1 MIKKR
6 ILMCAESSHL
16 SSGFGNYKR
25 EILSRL
31 FNTNKYEIAE
41 LSCYR
46 TQDTPKVEPWKIY
59 PVAVNPNVDEGLY
72 QMYMANQ
79 NNVFGQWRF
88 EYALLDFRPDIVF
101 DIRDFWYFLYQEIS
115 VLRPFYRWIIAPTY
129 DSSPQKIDTLNT
141 YANADLLLFHT
152 NWAKQDLLNSKHGI
166 PFDNIGS
173 VVNDAVDT
181 KIYKP
186 IGFSKSLLKARQ
198 GISKNS
204 FIIGSVMRNQ
214 QRKLIP
220 NLCKNFS
227 KILQQNPD
235 KDIFLYLHT
244 SYPDSAG
251 WDIPALLLEYGIADR
266 VLITYLCHH
275 CNHCFPSVFR
285 ESTTP
290 CLKCNQLSAHPTSP
304 NKAIST
310 TDLNNIYNL
319 FDIYLQYS
327 ICEGFG
333 MPQIEAAACGLQI
346 ASVDYSA
353 MSEIVEN
360 LDGIKVPVKTMFR
373 ELESNANRALPDNQ
387 AAADILFNFFTQVS
401 AETKANN
408 SIQIRHK
415 CLEYYSWDKT
425 YEIWDEC
432 FQTVDIK
439 NKISWD
445 TPMRPTNHENMK
457 VPPNLQPKEF
467 VRYICQHILNE
478 PDLAET
484 AVGQN
489 LVSQLLCGLSARDG
503 MIKHYSQN
511 DALKT
516 FELLLNSKLTY
527 GHLKEHPE
535 FLVSEDFI

>member
-1 MIKKR
+1 
-6 ILMCAESSHL
+6 MCAESSHL
-16 SSGFGNYKR
+16 SSGFGNYTR

-72 QMYMANQ
+72 QMYKANQ

-319 FDIYLQYS
+319 FDIYVQYA

-333 MPQIEAAACGLQI
+333 IPVVEAGSVGMPIITINHGAMAEVGQ
-346 ASVDYSA
+346 SVGADLVS
-353 MSEIVEN
+353 VEH
-360 LDGIKVPVKTMFR
+360 TFR
-373 ELESNANRALPDNQ
+373 ELGSNADRVYPKDDECVDIIQKYIDMSSDN
-387 AAADILFNFFTQVS
+387 IKK
-401 AETKANN
+401 KA
-408 SIQIRHK
+408 SIVRQNT
-415 CLEYYSWDKT
+415 LSNYSWDKT
-425 YEIWDEC
+425 
-432 FQTVDIK
+432 
-439 NKISWD
+439 
-445 TPMRPTNHENMK
+445 
-457 VPPNLQPKEF
+457 
-467 VRYICQHILNE
+467 
-478 PDLAET
+478 A
-484 AVGQN
+484 
-489 LVSQLLCGLSARDG
+489 
-503 MIKHYSQN
+503 
-511 DALKT
+511 KT
-516 FELLLNSKLTY
+516 FEDIFDNMDISKNLPWNTPQRDINMKMTITDNINNRLFLYYVVDNIICDPWLKQTSFIEDLIRSLDVGFVMRGSVALPFDRMKAVKILEGHANQKNGIELLRLSKSLPWPTE
-527 GHLKEHPE
+527 LIE
-535 FLVSEDFI
+535 FINY